1 MVLGGVIFCK
11 ELFLKVKWG
20 GQGKGEGGGEWGL
33 G

>member
-20 GQGKGEGGGEWGL
+20 GQGKGGGGG
-33 G
+33 GGGV